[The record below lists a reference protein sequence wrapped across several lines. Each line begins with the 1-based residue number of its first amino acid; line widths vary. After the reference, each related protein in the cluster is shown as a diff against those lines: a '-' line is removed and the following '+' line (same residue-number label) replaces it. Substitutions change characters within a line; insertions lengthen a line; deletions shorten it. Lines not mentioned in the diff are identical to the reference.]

1 MAYRI
6 TLPRVSANTNR
17 VTLAEWNAK
26 AGDRVE
32 EGSVVLTIEADGIRQ
47 NIEAEAS
54 GFLHISVE
62 AQNEVPIGTVAGI
75 IAETKEELRGLEE
88 RKAAATPAEAASDV
102 DQGRRLKFTI
112 PLTGTRKAIAEHML
126 RSLSVSA
133 QLTYMGE
140 FDASELIKLR
150 ESLIAQE
157 EALGIRVTYTDLM
170 VAAVAKIL
178 REYPLFN
185 ASLIDDEIRVW
196 QDINIGVAVNVENGL
211 IVPVVRN
218 ADQKSLPELSQ
229 AVRTLMTKARERKLT
244 LEDIQ
249 GGTFTISN
257 FGALGGG
264 YQFRTIP
271 YYQPWVQQV
280 FKEKS
285 TKKVSIQGLECL
297 AIIAYKQPVSR
308 PDIDAIRGVNSEG
321 VISTLLE
328 RDLISVQGRSNAPG
342 RPLLYSVTQEFLRYF
357 GLNSTSDL
365 PRLKEL
371 KEILQAH
378 SENYAYR
385 EDVPEE
391 MINIPKEKNGDDG
404 EKTASDS

>member
-47 NIEAEAS
+47 DIEAEAS

-264 YQFRTIP
+264 YQFATVIINQPEVAILGTGAITDRPVVRDGKVIVRPIMP
-271 YYQPWVQQV
+271 YSLTFDHRV
-280 FKEKS
+280 
-285 TKKVSIQGLECL
+285 
-297 AIIAYKQPVSR
+297 
-308 PDIDAIRGVNSEG
+308 IDGAAALFFMESLTRLVEN
-321 VISTLLE
+321 
-328 RDLISVQGRSNAPG
+328 PG
-342 RPLLYSVTQEFLRYF
+342 SLS
-357 GLNSTSDL
+357 
-365 PRLKEL
+365 
-371 KEILQAH
+371 A
-378 SENYAYR
+378 
-385 EDVPEE
+385 
-391 MINIPKEKNGDDG
+391 
-404 EKTASDS
+404 